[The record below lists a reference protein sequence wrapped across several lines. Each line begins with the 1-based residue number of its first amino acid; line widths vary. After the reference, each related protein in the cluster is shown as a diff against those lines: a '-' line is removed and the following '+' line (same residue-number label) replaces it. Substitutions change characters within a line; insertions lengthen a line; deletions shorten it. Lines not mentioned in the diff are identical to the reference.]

1 MPRFAS
7 VVFIIALAFAVWS
20 IVERDSFQ
28 TDLFSILPDIAD
40 ARLPTASLDAFSDKL
55 SRRVVYLVSAGKT
68 EDTLAMAQQIAERA
82 AASGLFESFG
92 YRFDHA
98 AMQESY
104 QALQPYRHGLLTY
117 GDAMSL
123 QRDEGE
129 FLVRRFTESLVAPV
143 AGLSSASLVSDPFQ
157 LFARYLGS
165 FTAASQRAELLD
177 GAVYFRERDKHYLLI
192 NAVLSG
198 SAFDQTTQE
207 RYAGF
212 YEELAQLTAQWPAAE
227 VLSQGVI
234 RHAMANRVTAQQEIG
249 LIGGGSLLAILLL
262 FFLVFRRPALLL
274 YIALPVFVGLALAL
288 LVCLLLFGQ
297 IHIITLVF
305 GASLIGVSIDY
316 TFHYCCANSSLSPY
330 PDARAALT
338 AIRPALTIGLLTSA
352 VGYLTL
358 ATTGFPGLQQMAVFA
373 VAGLCGAYVSVL
385 YILPAFI
392 RSSLQVSR
400 PFTTCAA
407 SLLRHVHAS
416 RVPSIIV
423 LGVILLAGIAL
434 FLVFK
439 NTSDDVRDMR
449 ARFVQLENEEQ
460 RVQAMLGEMPN
471 SQYFVVSATRTDELL
486 EAMTQLEEAL
496 QQQPGGRTVNLSRW
510 LPSTARQAEHRAL
523 LHALLQRDGLVL
535 DRLVAAGIPAKILHN
550 YAEQLAGEA
559 SGYLTPEV
567 FLATDFGR
575 TYRDLWLGEQAGRR
589 HAIVL
594 LFGYTDLP
602 ALQRIADSLPGAVFV
617 DRAGYVSQ
625 LFKHYRD
632 WFERMAPFVLLAMVV
647 LLSLRYG
654 AVSALRIISIPLI
667 AALLALTAIVLLQ
680 GQYNLFHLLG
690 LIVTIA
696 VAIDYG
702 VFMREASA
710 HSAHVLLAILLSAL
724 TTTISLGLLALSMTP
739 ALAAFGLSLLLGV
752 LMSGLLT
759 FVFIRPARQEP
770 VK

>member
-1 MPRFAS
+1 MPRIAS
-7 VVFIIALAFAVWS
+7 VVFIVALVFAVWS
-20 IVERDSFQ
+20 VVERDSFQ

-40 ARLPTASLDAFSDKL
+40 ARLPAAALDAFSDKL
-55 SRRVVYLVSAGKT
+55 SRRVVYLVTAG
-68 EDTLAMAQQIAERA
+68 EADDTLAMAREIAERA
-82 AASGLFESFG
+82 AADLFESFD
-92 YRFDHA
+92 YRFDPA
-98 AMQESY
+98 AMQGSY
-104 QALQPYRHGLLTY
+104 QTLHPYRHGLLAHD
-117 GDAMSL
+117 DALML
-123 QRDEGE
+123 RRDKGE
-129 FLVRRFTESLVAPV
+129 YLVRRFTESLVAPV
-143 AGLSSASLVSDPFQ
+143 AGLTSASLVSDPFQ

-165 FTAASQRAELLD
+165 FTAASQRAELIG
-177 GAVYFRERDKHYLLI
+177 GAVYFRDGDKRYMLM
-192 NAVLSG
+192 NAVLRG
-198 SAFDQTTQE
+198 GAFDQATQE
-207 RYAGF
+207 RYAAF
-212 YEELAQLTAQWPAAE
+212 HEELEQLMVRWPAAE

-358 ATTGFPGLQQMAVFA
+358 AMTGFPGLQQMAVFA

-392 RSSLQVSR
+392 RSPLQVSR

-416 RVPSIIV
+416 RAPSIIV
-423 LGVILLAGIAL
+423 LGVILLAGIVL
-434 FLVFK
+434 FLAVK
-439 NTSDDVRDMR
+439 NASDDVRDMR

-523 LHALLQRDGLVL
+523 LHALLLRDDMVFDKLVT
-535 DRLVAAGIPAKILHN
+535 AGIPAEILHS
-550 YAEQLAGEA
+550 YAAQLAGDT

-575 TYRDLWLGEQAGRR
+575 TYRDLWLGEQAGRQ

-654 AVSALRIISIPLI
+654 AVPALCIVSIPLI

-724 TTTISLGLLALSMTP
+724 TTAISLGLLALSMTP

-759 FVFIRPARQEP
+759 FVFIRPVRQELS
-770 VK
+770 